1 MKFVTLCYAAATAI
15 ALATMSLAQPLASQP
30 PPTAAVSVNAGLV
43 SASALDAFAAA
54 HVEVA
59 ALRGKAQAE
68 LAEPRS
74 KKAEV
79 QISVRAKLQ
88 DGTIRAL
95 KAHNLT
101 EAEFARLT
109 RLVSTDDALRKQ
121 FDEAVARLSAG
132 RGS

>member
-30 PPTAAVSVNAGLV
+30 PPTAVSVNAGLV

-88 DGTIRAL
+88 DGTLRAL

>member
-15 ALATMSLAQPLASQP
+15 ALPTMSLAQPLASQP
-30 PPTAAVSVNAGLV
+30 PTAVSVNAGLV

-79 QISVRAKLQ
+79 QILVRAKLQ
-88 DGTIRAL
+88 DGTLRAL